1 MINIGRLRLVAQRV
15 NPVSGVWETYVARHI
30 ELWNAWTGNW
40 GGPHPIFVYQD
51 NGGSGTY
58 PAADPG
64 LQLIATSG
72 DTLLL
77 WFIVATYVQS
87 DSGPTCLNKLEAA
100 VPVMQ
105 VRDDQ
110 LA

>member
-1 MINIGRLRLVAQRV
+1 M
-15 NPVSGVWETYVARHI
+15 
-30 ELWNAWTGNW
+30 
-40 GGPHPIFVYQD
+40 
-51 NGGSGTY
+51 
-58 PAADPG
+58 
-64 LQLIATSG
+64 TSG

-105 VRDDQ
+105 VKDDP
-110 LA
+110 LT

>member
-1 MINIGRLRLVAQRV
+1 V
-15 NPVSGVWETYVARHI
+15 N
-30 ELWNAWTGNW
+30 
-40 GGPHPIFVYQD
+40 QD
-51 NGGSGTY
+51 NGGTGTY

-64 LQLIATSG
+64 LQLIATSA

-100 VPVMQ
+100 VPMIQ